1 MRIVAE
7 KGLLAAISLL
17 LALNL
22 HAQTDATLVA
32 ALLAAVCATSVAEWL
47 AASRWGWLP
56 SVSFA
61 LAAVFLPLWRA
72 FLPLVAYDAGRMPP
86 APHLSDS
93 VVSAPGT
100 SGHHATATDT
110 TEPAK
115 SRSSY
120 GLAIQMKRS
129 VNRLAPL
136 ARWMWTIPLAAA
148 LTSTLTG
155 TGTLMA
161 ASTDH
166 TSAATSS
173 FTMLSGEDHP
183 MMPVTFLALL
193 TCVGFAWGADSRR
206 ATSLTRQVRH
216 LRDSTRESTRT
227 HRLRLADVAEE
238 RAQAVRMATLGERTR
253 IAREIHDNVGH
264 LLTRAIMQA
273 QAGRAVADATG
284 DTVAV
289 QEFDSLGGTLHDAM
303 TMVRRSVHDLEDDGT
318 DFAAQ
323 IGDAVRSFDG
333 VSPGFSVRLTSDID
347 SAPAPVT
354 RCFAT
359 VIREALSNVV
369 HHSEACEATVTLRD
383 MPALWQLVVQDPGPA
398 AQDDG
403 PTDGL
408 VTGRRTAGLEGPN
421 SSGSVGESTGASPD
435 ESQRGMGLADIE
447 SRARALGGTSLC
459 GPYGTGWRVF
469 VSIPKARWRSATD
482 TQGAQGTQRTQGA
495 RIITARQS
503 RAS

>member
-17 LALNL
+17 LALSL
-22 HAQTDATLVA
+22 HTQTDATLVA
-32 ALLAAVCATSVAEWL
+32 ALLAAICATSIAEWL

-56 SVSFA
+56 SVAFA
-61 LAAVFLPLWRA
+61 LVAVFLPLWRA
-72 FLPLVAYDAGRMPP
+72 FLPLAAYDAGRMPP

-100 SGHHATATDT
+100 SGHHAPATDT

-148 LTSTLTG
+148 LTST
-155 TGTLMA
+155 GTLA
-161 ASTDH
+161 GASTDH
-166 TSAATSS
+166 TNAGTSA
-173 FTMLSGEDHP
+173 FTMLSSEDHP
-183 MMPVTFLALL
+183 MMSVAFLALL
-193 TCVGFAWGADSRR
+193 TCVGFTWGADSRR
-206 ATSLTRQVRH
+206 ATSLARQVRH

-284 DTVAV
+284 DAVAA
-289 QEFDSLGGTLHDAM
+289 QGFDSLGGTLHDAM

-323 IGDAVRSFDG
+323 ISAAVRSFDG
-333 VSPGFSVRLTSDID
+333 ISPGFAVGLVNGIE

-359 VIREALSNVV
+359 VIREALANVV

-398 AQDDG
+398 KPGEA
-403 PTDGL
+403 PTLFSDR
-408 VTGRRTAGLEGPN
+408 VMAARHDAETY
-421 SSGSVGESTGASPD
+421 
-435 ESQRGMGLADIE
+435 RGMGLADID
-447 SRARALGGTSLC
+447 SRVRSLGGASLC
-459 GPYGTGWRVF
+459 GPYDTGWRVF
-469 VSIPKARWRSATD
+469 VSIPKSPWRS
-482 TQGAQGTQRTQGA
+482 GAHVESG
-495 RIITARQS
+495 QS
-503 RAS
+503 